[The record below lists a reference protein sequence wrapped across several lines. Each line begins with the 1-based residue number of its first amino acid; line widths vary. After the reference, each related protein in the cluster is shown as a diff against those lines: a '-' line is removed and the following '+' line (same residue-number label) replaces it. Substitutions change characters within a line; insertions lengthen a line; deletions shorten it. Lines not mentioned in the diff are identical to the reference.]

1 MAAHLLILY
10 IILPLQASAFH
21 AIPGA
26 DMTIYDLYADSK
38 GKDTDK
44 AMEYAE
50 IFLSNL
56 DTPFMDDRLT
66 AISDELSIYYEQE
79 KYLYSK
85 AIHWEE
91 ISRMSYEATGNM
103 KKKAE
108 SEYRLAKLYFQKGQ
122 YHKTLL
128 FATEAQEI
136 FKAEKDTSRLLDCYN
151 MLGAVYYIC
160 REFEISNRYFQLFA
174 NGARSTRDST
184 RLISALNNSAQHS
197 RTVRDSAKAISLY
210 DEAIRLCRRIND
222 TSLLC
227 MAYLNLTDA
236 YIEFG
241 KYDLAEKYL
250 KYAEAIA
257 RPVDNLGHYY
267 RSLGILKMIQED
279 PEAAIRNLVKAVE
292 TYSAGE
298 FEVKRQ
304 FCLDVL
310 HPIYAQLGQYQ
321 EAYRTLD
328 AYFNA
333 SRENSS
339 KDVYLELFRAQN
351 EIKFNA
357 EKESLKEQ
365 RSRQSLLLVSV
376 CSAAIITLLCVSFW
390 IKRKSFKIRQKE
402 IEIRNSILQNEKK
415 ENEIRSKNEI
425 LEIKKI
431 QQFQM
436 DQLVKEVIGK
446 LQKLERQTPE
456 ESMKSTINQI
466 CSELRNTKEESEWKE
481 MTQFIP
487 EFNSYFFQNLLKDFP
502 DLSVNERRLC
512 ALLNMNMTSKEISE
526 ITKQSPHSINIAR
539 CRLRNKLN
547 LTGKQESIQEFLSR
561 YNTPDS

>member
-1 MAAHLLILY
+1 
-10 IILPLQASAFH
+10 
-21 AIPGA
+21 
-26 DMTIYDLYADSK
+26 MTIYDLYIENKESDR
-38 GKDTDK
+38 DK

-50 IFLSNL
+50 IFLNGL
-56 DTPFMDDRLT
+56 EAPYGNDEIT
-66 AISDELSIYYEQE
+66 AISDELSHYYESE
-79 KYLYSK
+79 KYLFSK
-85 AIHWEE
+85 AIYWEE
-91 ISRMSYEATGNM
+91 ISLRSYEATGNL

-136 FKAEKDTSRLLDCYN
+136 FKSEKDTSRLLDCYN

-160 REFEISNRYFQLFA
+160 REFDISNQYFQLFA
-174 NGARSTRDST
+174 NGARNSKDSV

-197 RTVRDSAKAISLY
+197 RTVKDTAKAVRLY
-210 DEAIRLCRRIND
+210 NESIRLCRQIRD

-227 MAYLNLTDA
+227 LVYLNLTDA
-236 YIEFG
+236 YIDFG
-241 KYDLAEKYL
+241 MYDQAEKYL
-250 KYAEAIA
+250 KIAAKYAK
-257 RPVDNLGHYY
+257 PVDNLGHYY
-267 RSLGILKMIQED
+267 RSLGVLNMIQGK
-279 PEAAIRNLVKAVE
+279 PESAIESLNKAVE
-292 TYSAGE
+292 TYSTGE
-298 FEVKRQ
+298 FEIKRQ

-310 HPIYAQLGQYQ
+310 HPIYAELGQYT
-321 EAYRTLD
+321 EAYNTLD

-351 EIKFNA
+351 EIKFNS
-357 EKESLKEQ
+357 EKDKMKEQ
-365 RSRQSLLLVSV
+365 RNRQNLLLVSIG
-376 CSAAIITLLCVSFW
+376 SALIIVLLNISFW
-390 IKRKSFKIRQKE
+390 IKKKSYTIKQKE
-402 IEIRNSILQNEKK
+402 AEVKNRILMNEKK
-415 ENEIRSKNEI
+415 ENEIRTKNEI
-425 LEIKKI
+425 LEIKKM

-446 LQKLERQTPE
+446 LQKLEKQTPE
-456 ESMKSTINQI
+456 ENTKQVINQI
-466 CSELRNTKEESEWKE
+466 CSELKGSKEESDWKE
-481 MTQFIP
+481 ITQFIP

-561 YNTPDS
+561 YNSPNA

>member
-1 MAAHLLILY
+1 MHLLLLITTL
-10 IILPLQASAFH
+10 ILPLQASAVS
-21 AIPGA
+21 AVPGA
-26 DMTIYDLYADSK
+26 DMTIYDLYTENK
-38 GKDTDK
+38 EKDRDK

-50 IFLSNL
+50 IFLNGLESPYLN
-56 DTPFMDDRLT
+56 DEIT
-66 AISDELSIYYEQE
+66 AISDELSHYYESE
-79 KYLYSK
+79 KYLFSK
-85 AIHWEE
+85 AIYWEE
-91 ISRMSYEATGNM
+91 MSLKSYEATGNL

-136 FKAEKDTSRLLDCYN
+136 FKSAKDTSRLLDCYN

-160 REFEISNRYFQLFA
+160 REFETSNHYFQLFA
-174 NGARSTRDST
+174 NGARNSRDSV

-197 RTVRDSAKAISLY
+197 RTVKDTAKAVRLY
-210 DEAIRLCRRIND
+210 NESIRLCRQIKD

-227 MAYLNLTDA
+227 LVYLNLTDA
-236 YIEFG
+236 YIDFG
-241 KYDLAEKYL
+241 MYDNAAKYL
-250 KYAEAIA
+250 KIAEKFA

-267 RSLGILKMIQED
+267 RSRGVLNMIQGK
-279 PEAAIRNLVKAVE
+279 PEAAIESLNKAVE
-292 TYSAGE
+292 TYSTGE
-298 FEVKRQ
+298 FEIKRQ

-310 HPIYAQLGQYQ
+310 HPIYAELGQYT
-321 EAYRTLD
+321 EAYGTLD

-333 SRENSS
+333 SKENSS

-351 EIKFNA
+351 EIKFNS
-357 EKESLKEQ
+357 EKDKMKEQ
-365 RSRQSLLLVSV
+365 RNRQNLLLVSIG
-376 CSAAIITLLCVSFW
+376 SAVIIVLLNISFW
-390 IKRKSFKIRQKE
+390 FKKKSYTIKQKE
-402 IEIRNSILQNEKK
+402 AEVKNRILMNEKK
-415 ENEIRSKNEI
+415 ENEIRTKNEI
-425 LEIKKI
+425 LEIKKM

-446 LQKLERQTPE
+446 LQKLEKQTPE
-456 ESMKSTINQI
+456 ENTKQVINQI
-466 CSELRNTKEESEWKE
+466 CAELKGSKEESDWKE
-481 MTQFIP
+481 ITQFIP

-561 YNTPDS
+561 YNSPNA